1 MSYLRS
7 STGPLMADY
16 DCALLDLDGVVYRG
30 EHAVPHA
37 VDAIA
42 SIRKLGLRTMFV
54 TNNASR
60 SPHTVANHLT
70 ELGVPTGA
78 EEVTTAAMAAAAL
91 IAAESSPQTR
101 VLVVGGPGL
110 REAVTAEGLTVVDS
124 ADDAPTVVVQGFDP
138 SVSWP
143 DLAEAV
149 YAIAAGA
156 QHIAS
161 NLDVTLPTARGFGPG
176 NGALVAAVV
185 AATGVQ
191 PRSTGK
197 PQPEI
202 FLQAA
207 RQAAGRAPLVI
218 GDRLNTDLA
227 GARAADLPGLH
238 VLTGVDGAAE
248 LIRAVPADRPSYVSA
263 DLRGLGDVHPAVVQ
277 DGAWWTCGTAAAT
290 IRDGGLVWRTDNGEL
305 VAGGGEGRALALDM
319 DQVRAGAAAAWAA
332 SDRAGVPSILGP
344 DFGQLTVTT
353 PDQLSQ
359 ER

>member
-7 STGPLMADY
+7 ATGPLAADY

-37 VDAIA
+37 VEAIA
-42 SIRKLGLRTMFV
+42 GIRNRGLRTMFV

-70 ELGVPTGA
+70 DLGVPTGA
-78 EEVTTAAMAAAAL
+78 QEVTTAAMAAAAL
-91 IAAESSPQTR
+91 IAAESAPQTR

-110 REAVTAEGLTVVDS
+110 REAVAAEGLTVVDS
-124 ADDAPTVVVQGFDP
+124 ADDAPAVVVQGFDP
-138 SVSWP
+138 SVSWS

-156 QHIAS
+156 QHLAS
-161 NLDVTLPTARGFGPG
+161 NLDVTLPTARGLGPG

-197 PQPEI
+197 PEPEI

-207 RQAAGRAPLVI
+207 RQASAQAPLVV

-238 VLTGVDGAAE
+238 VLTGVDGPAE
-248 LIRAVPADRPSYVSA
+248 LIRAAPSERPSYVSA
-263 DLRGLGDVHPAVVQ
+263 DLRGLADTHPPVNQ
-277 DGAWWTCGTAAAT
+277 DGAWWTCGEAAAT
-290 IRDGGLVWRTDNGEL
+290 VRDGGLVWRTDHGEL
-305 VAGGGEGRALALDM
+305 LAGGGQRRALALDL
-319 DQVRAGAAAAWAA
+319 DQVRAGATAAWAA
-332 SDRAGVPSILGP
+332 SDAAGVPSIFEP
-344 DFGQLTVTT
+344 DFGRLTVTT
-353 PDQLSQ
+353 PDQRSQ